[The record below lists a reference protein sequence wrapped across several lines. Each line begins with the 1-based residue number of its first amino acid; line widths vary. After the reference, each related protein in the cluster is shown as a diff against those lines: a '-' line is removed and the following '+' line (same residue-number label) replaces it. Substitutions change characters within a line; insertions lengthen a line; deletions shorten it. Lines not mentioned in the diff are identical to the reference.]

1 MSNSDQL
8 RMERKKHWELVKHYE
23 MLDKEYRRK
32 DQLIDSLN
40 AENIILRKELHN
52 LEFEFKQYL
61 SKSQMSNS
69 EINKIIKNSKNHT
82 KNVAQRE
89 ANLKE
94 KTEKNSSPAKNM
106 FNFLNKTGKAQ
117 LY

>member
-1 MSNSDQL
+1 MSNSNQL
-8 RMERKKHWELVKHYE
+8 RMERAQSWKLKKHYE
-23 MLDKEYRRK
+23 GIDQECRRQN
-32 DQLIDSLN
+32 QLIDRLN

-61 SKSQMSNS
+61 SNSQMSNS

-89 ANLKE
+89 ENRKK
-94 KTEKNSSPAKNM
+94 KTEMNRSPAKNM
-106 FNFLNKTGKAQ
+106 YNFLSKTGKVQ
-117 LY
+117 L

>member
-1 MSNSDQL
+1 MSNSNQL
-8 RMERKKHWELVKHYE
+8 KKERKEHWELVK
-23 MLDKEYRRK
+23 EYRIQNR
-32 DQLIDSLN
+32 LIDELN
-40 AENIILRKELHN
+40 AENIILRKELQN

-94 KTEKNSSPAKNM
+94 KTEKNRSPARNM